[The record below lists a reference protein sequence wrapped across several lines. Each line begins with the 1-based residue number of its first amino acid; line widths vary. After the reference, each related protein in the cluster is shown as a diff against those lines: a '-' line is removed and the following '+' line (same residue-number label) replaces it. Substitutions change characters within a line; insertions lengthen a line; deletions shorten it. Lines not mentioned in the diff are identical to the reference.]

1 MSFGTQEYKERIKKT
16 KEKMALQG
24 IEVLLITDPA
34 NIYYL
39 SGYDSWSFYGLQVLI
54 IISDEDEPI
63 WIGHEQEISKVTVTS
78 WLYYENVISY
88 SKEYVQSNV
97 KHPMNFVTD
106 ILNQIGQSKRTIG
119 LEMDSYHFTF
129 KCYQSLKKGL
139 PDAVIEDASFLV
151 NRIRMIKSNT
161 EIEYIRYASII
172 GEKAMIQGINSFNVN
187 ARSFDILDKVIQT
200 QINGAKGFNGNYSF
214 INPDFSSERKKHRQQ
229 SVSITSEYT
238 QGDTII
244 LEVSGSYKRYYSS
257 ITRTINLGKPSERM
271 QLISDIALEGLNTCI
286 ELIKPGINFQEIEE
300 AWRKTIKRN
309 GFCNES
315 NFRSSI
321 GLNYLHSFAQS
332 IPSTNK
338 KDNII
343 IEPNMTFHFTPCIWF
358 GNERFETSES
368 VLVTD
373 TKCEPFIPLEKRL
386 FIKEEFL
393 IN

>member
-1 MSFGTQEYKERIKKT
+1 MSFGTKEYRERIKKT

-63 WIGHEQEISKVTVTS
+63 WIGHEQEISKVTATS

-88 SKEYVQSNV
+88 SKEYVESSV

-106 ILNQIGQSKRTIG
+106 ILNQIGQSQRTLG

-129 KCYQSLKKGL
+129 KCYQVLKKGL
-139 PDAVIEDASFLV
+139 PSAVIKDASFLV
-151 NRIRMIKSNT
+151 NTIRMIKSNT
-161 EIEYIRYASII
+161 EIEYMRYASII
-172 GEKAMIQGINSFNVN
+172 GEKAMIQGINSIDVNVG
-187 ARSFDILDKVIQT
+187 SFDILDKVIQA
-200 QINGAKGFNGNYSF
+200 QINGAKGFDGNYSF
-214 INPDFSSERKKHRQQ
+214 IAPALSLERKAHRRQ
-229 SVSITSEYT
+229 SGSITSEYK
-238 QGDTII
+238 QGDTIV

-257 ITRTINLGKPSERM
+257 ITRTINLGKPTETM
-271 QLISDIALEGLNTCI
+271 QLISEIALEGLNTCI
-286 ELIKPGINFQEIEE
+286 ELIKPGINYQEIEKT
-300 AWRKTIKRN
+300 WRKTINRN

-321 GLNYLHSFAQS
+321 GLNYLHRFGQN
-332 IPSTNK
+332 IPSINK
-338 KDNII
+338 QNNII

-373 TKCEPFIPLEKRL
+373 TKCQPFIPLEKRL
-386 FIKEEFL
+386 FIKEELL